1 MDEEMEEMNEEVNQT
16 PVVEDYYP
24 PSRGGGDESFIVL
37 ASEADGNVPQEVLR
51 AFYAYV
57 GRDAATSVLTQD
69 EIQMIRVG
77 AEIMQDI
84 DFMQLTPEEVD
95 RMPWLLKANH
105 QINDL
110 AYLRLK
116 KSINGTL
123 LTNAIKSIV
132 EHVSMQKGEGEQKGG
147 FWSRLRGRL

>member
-1 MDEEMEEMNEEVNQT
+1 MEEEMEEIDQT
-16 PVVEDYYP
+16 LTVGDYYP
-24 PSRGGGDESFIVL
+24 PSGRGERDESFIVL
-37 ASEADGNVPQEVLR
+37 ASETDSNVPKEVLKS
-51 AFYAYV
+51 FYAYI

-84 DFMQLTPEEVD
+84 DFMQLTPEEID

-132 EHVSMQKGEGEQKGG
+132 ERVSMQKVEGEQKGG
-147 FWSRLRGRL
+147 FLARIRRRL

>member
-1 MDEEMEEMNEEVNQT
+1 MEEEPIEYAEPT
-16 PVVEDYYP
+16 KPSED
-24 PSRGGGDESFIVL
+24 SFIVL
-37 ASEADGNVPQEVLR
+37 ASEPASIVPKEVLKS
-51 AFYAYV
+51 FYAYV

-84 DFMQLTPEEVD
+84 DFMQLTPEEID
-95 RMPWLLKANH
+95 RMPWLLKAN
-105 QINDL
+105 QQVNDL

-132 EHVSMQKGEGEQKGG
+132 EHVSMEKGEGEQKGG
-147 FWSRLRGRL
+147 FLARIRRRL

>member
-1 MDEEMEEMNEEVNQT
+1 MDDEEVMVGWGRQA
-16 PVVEDYYP
+16 D
-24 PSRGGGDESFIVL
+24 DSFIAL
-37 ASEADGNVPQEVLR
+37 AAEPDERTPTSILK

-57 GRDAATSVLTQD
+57 GRDAATSVLTID

-84 DFMQLTPEEVD
+84 DFLRYTPDEID
-95 RMPWLLKANH
+95 QMPELMKINH
-105 QINDL
+105 QLNDL

-116 KSINGTL
+116 KSVNGTL

-132 EHVSMQKGEGEQKGG
+132 EHVRMEKSEERPQSG
-147 FWSRLRGRL
+147 FWSRIKGRL

>member
-1 MDEEMEEMNEEVNQT
+1 LEEE
-16 PVVEDYYP
+16 PVEYAEPTKPSED
-24 PSRGGGDESFIVL
+24 SFIVL
-37 ASEADGNVPQEVLR
+37 ASEVDSIVPKEVLK

-57 GRDAATSVLTQD
+57 GRDSATSVLTQD

-77 AEIMQDI
+77 AEIVQDI
-84 DFMQLTPEEVD
+84 DFMQLTPEEID

-132 EHVSMQKGEGEQKGG
+132 EHVSMQKGEEESKGG
-147 FWSRLRGRL
+147 FLSRLRRRL

>member
-1 MDEEMEEMNEEVNQT
+1 MGEEIEEIEEVDQT
-16 PVVEDYYP
+16 STIGDYYP
-24 PSRGGGDESFIVL
+24 PSRRGEGEESFIIL
-37 ASEADGNVPQEVLR
+37 ASETDNNVPKEVLR
-51 AFYAYV
+51 SFYAYV

-77 AEIMQDI
+77 TEILQDL
-84 DFMQLTPEEVD
+84 DFMTLTPEEVD

-132 EHVSMQKGEGEQKGG
+132 EHVSMQKVEGEQKGG
-147 FWSRLRGRL
+147 FLARIRRRL